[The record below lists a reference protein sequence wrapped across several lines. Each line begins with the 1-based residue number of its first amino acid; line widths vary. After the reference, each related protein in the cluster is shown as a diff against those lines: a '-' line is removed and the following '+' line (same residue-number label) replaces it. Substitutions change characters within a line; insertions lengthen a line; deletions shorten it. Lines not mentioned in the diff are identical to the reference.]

1 MKIRKNFGAK
11 MAALIASLMATGVG
25 WALVHQNPPA
35 NADNATTSAVPA
47 ATPPAGTTGTRSAAP
62 KPRTVQPQTV
72 KRHVRTHVS

>member
-11 MAALIASLMATGVG
+11 MAALIASLLTLGGG

-35 NADNATTSAVPA
+35 NADNATASAAPAAATSAN
-47 ATPPAGTTGTRSAAP
+47 GTGSTAP
-62 KPRTVQPQTV
+62 KPRTVQPRTV